1 MYYRNSALHYACLGG
16 HVEAVQ
22 MLLEKKADV
31 TVRNTHDL
39 SPLDQATDHFHN
51 DVAMAMLRHKT

>member
-1 MYYRNSALHYACLGG
+1 MGG
-16 HVEAVQ
+16 YVEAVQ

-31 TVRNTHDL
+31 TVRNTHDQ
-39 SPLDQATDHFHN
+39 SPLDQAIDHLHN